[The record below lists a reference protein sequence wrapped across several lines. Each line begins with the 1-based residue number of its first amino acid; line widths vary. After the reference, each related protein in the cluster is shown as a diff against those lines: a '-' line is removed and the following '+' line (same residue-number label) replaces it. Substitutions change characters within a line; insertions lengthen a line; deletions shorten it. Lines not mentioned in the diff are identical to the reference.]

1 MRENHIADIKRK
13 IKGGLIVSCQAL
25 ENEPMHS
32 SFIMGRFAKA
42 AAEGGAVGI
51 RANTAEDIA
60 EIKMNVDL
68 PIIGIVKRDYA
79 GSEVYIT
86 PTMKEVDELMN
97 VGVDI
102 MAIDATNRL
111 RPNGVTLES
120 FVKQIR
126 DKYPSVIL
134 MADTSDY
141 DEMIYAD
148 KLGFDF
154 IGTTMRGYTSYTK
167 GVKIPDF
174 DLIEK
179 VSAEVSACVIAE
191 GGIWEPNELTKVIEC
206 GAFAAVIG
214 GAITRPQNI
223 TRRFVNALPQRNK

>member
-1 MRENHIADIKRK
+1 MNVTKIREK

-25 ENEPMHS
+25 DNEPMHS

-51 RANTAEDIA
+51 RANTAEDIT
-60 EIKMNVDL
+60 EIKKTVDL
-68 PIIGIVKRDYA
+68 PIIGIVKRDYPD
-79 GSEVYIT
+79 SEVYIT
-86 PTMKEVDELMN
+86 PTMKEVDELMA

-102 MAIDATNRL
+102 MAIDAKKRL
-111 RPNGVTLES
+111 RPGGVNLAA
-120 FVKQIR
+120 FVKQIKE
-126 DKYPSVIL
+126 KYPDVVL

-154 IGTTMRGYTSYTK
+154 VGTTMRGYTDYTK

-174 DLIEK
+174 GVIKK
-179 VSAEVSACVIAE
+179 VSAEISAPFIAE
-191 GGIWEPNELTKVIEC
+191 CGIWEPEYLKKVLDC

-223 TRRFVNALPQRNK
+223 TKRFVSAIKK

>member
-1 MRENHIADIKRK
+1 MRTIEEIKKTIR
-13 IKGGLIVSCQAL
+13 GGLIVSCQAL
-25 ENEPMHS
+25 DNEPMHS

-51 RANTAEDIA
+51 RANTAEDIN
-60 EIKMNVDL
+60 EIKKNTSL
-68 PIIGIVKRDYA
+68 PVIGIVKRDYE
-79 GSEVYIT
+79 GSDVYIT
-86 PTMKEVDELMN
+86 PTMKEVDELMA

-102 MAIDATNRL
+102 MAIDATKRL
-111 RPNGVTLES
+111 RPGKVDLCT

-126 DKYPSVIL
+126 EKYPDVVL

-154 IGTTMRGYTSYTK
+154 VGTTMRGYTDYTK

-174 DLIEK
+174 DLIK
-179 VSAEVSACVIAE
+179 RVSGEISAPVIAE
-191 GGIWEPNELTKVIEC
+191 GGIWEPQELKRALES
-206 GAFAAVIG
+206 GAFAAVVG

-223 TRRFVNALPQRNK
+223 TRRFVNILR